1 MDLKNKAVRVLM
13 ASCGVNLCIGILY
26 AWSVFKNALVVESGW
41 TNAQAS
47 FPYTI
52 SIIVLSLALL
62 AAGFIQDRVGPRKV
76 LMAGTL
82 LAGIGL
88 ILSSFTLSP
97 VLLNITFGVI
107 TGCGIGFGYACL
119 NPATMKWFH
128 PSKKGL
134 VNGLLATAF
143 GIASVYLAPLVTF
156 LIETYGISHS
166 FFVLGCGLVAIAFPL
181 ACLIDNPPVGYVPA
195 SSQRQ
200 CGSAQAGSAQINDGK
215 PPQVQPSTANSKDVP
230 WNQMLRQREF
240 YMLWTM
246 FAFASASGLMIIAN
260 VTSIAANQA
269 DITNA
274 SYLVVALAL
283 FNSGGRLAAGILS
296 DYLGGVRT
304 LTIAFCLQ
312 GLNMF
317 MFSGYDSNALML
329 IGAALAGVGYGALLA
344 VFPSIMANYYGLKHY
359 GANYGV
365 LYTAWGV
372 GGFIGPV
379 LAAIA
384 VDYSGKYHVAYYVCG
399 GLMIIAIGL
408 SLVLQPI
415 RRKQVQSTNYAKT
428 L

>member
-1 MDLKNKAVRVLM
+1 M

-62 AAGFIQDRVGPRKV
+62 AAGFVQDRIGPRRV

-82 LAGIGL
+82 LAGTGL
-88 ILSSFTLSP
+88 ILSSFTQSP
-97 VLLNITFGVI
+97 LLLNITFGVI

-166 FFVLGCGLVAIAFPL
+166 FLVLGCSLIVIAFPL
-181 ACLIDNPPVGYVPA
+181 ACSIDNPPAGYDPAGSQQVPVSSKASVLPQVSALTPVTA
-195 SSQRQ
+195 SSAKNQ
-200 CGSAQAGSAQINDGK
+200 
-215 PPQVQPSTANSKDVP
+215 DVP
-230 WNQMLRQREF
+230 WNQMLKQREF
-240 YMLWTM
+240 YMLWLM
-246 FAFASASGLMIIAN
+246 FAFASAAGLMVIAN
-260 VTSIAANQA
+260 ITSIAANQA
-269 DITNA
+269 NITSA

-312 GLNMF
+312 GMNMF
-317 MFSGYDSNALML
+317 LFAGYDSNVLL
-329 IGAALAGVGYGALLA
+329 LVGAALAGVGYGTLLA

-379 LAAIA
+379 LAAVA
-384 VDYSGKYHVAYYVCG
+384 VDFSGEYNVAYYVCG
-399 GLMIIAIGL
+399 SLMIIAIGL
-408 SLVLQPI
+408 SLRLQP
-415 RRKQVQSTNYAKT
+415 RRREPVQSAHYAKS

>member
-1 MDLKNKAVRVLM
+1 MDFKNKAVRVLL

-62 AAGFIQDRVGPRKV
+62 AAGFIQDRIGPRKV

-82 LAGIGL
+82 LAGTGL

-97 VLLNITFGVI
+97 LLLNITFGVI

-128 PSKKGL
+128 SSKKGL

-166 FFVLGCGLVAIAFPL
+166 FLVLGCALIAIAFPL
-181 ACLIDNPPVGYVPA
+181 ACTIDNPPAGYTPA
-195 SSQRQ
+195 DTLQQGISSKEKGLLQDS
-200 CGSAQAGSAQINDGK
+200 G
-215 PPQVQPSTANSKDVP
+215 PSTVSVSSAASQDIP
-230 WNQMLRQREF
+230 WHQMLKQREF
-240 YMLWTM
+240 YMLWVM
-246 FAFASASGLMIIAN
+246 FAFASAAGLMVIAN
-260 VTSIAANQA
+260 ITSIAANQA
-269 DITNA
+269 NITSA

-283 FNSGGRLAAGILS
+283 FNSGGRLAAGVLS

-304 LTIAFCLQ
+304 LTLAFCLQ
-312 GLNMF
+312 GINMF
-317 MFSGYDSNALML
+317 LFAGYDSNILML
-329 IGAALAGVGYGALLA
+329 VGAALAGVGYGALLA
-344 VFPSIMANYYGLKHY
+344 VFPSIMASFYGLKHY

-384 VDYSGKYHVAYYVCG
+384 VDYFGEYDVAYYACG
-399 GLMIIAIGL
+399 GLMLVAIGL
-408 SLVLQPI
+408 SLRLQPI
-415 RRKQVQSTNYAKT
+415 KGKPIQSTHVAKS